1 MGTGQGVARAGAL
14 GGLTCTGHLR
24 GADEH
29 RGGWGRGRRGSR
41 GRRARREAALG
52 CVGRPASGTV
62 LGAPAISGPGCGVC
76 RRGRWDGTG
85 CGDGRRTARRLTAPP
100 GSWVE
105 LRCGPGC
112 PEPAP
117 SPFSCHADVERMLL
131 EAQLE
136 TESGDGAL
144 FVLDAPAWDDNG
156 AGQASEQSEE
166 SEVLPAHSQP
176 QPGCPH
182 PRQWNVLQET
192 KRRQRLLPA
201 SLGWACSRC
210 PRYLSPKE
218 FAFVCSPQPVLWSLQ
233 GGAVGRKKRLF
244 SSELLLLFIPSL
256 LLSHLLTLG
265 LGIYIGKR
273 LAASSANP
281 L

>member
-1 MGTGQGVARAGAL
+1 
-14 GGLTCTGHLR
+14 
-24 GADEH
+24 
-29 RGGWGRGRRGSR
+29 
-41 GRRARREAALG
+41 
-52 CVGRPASGTV
+52 
-62 LGAPAISGPGCGVC
+62 
-76 RRGRWDGTG
+76 
-85 CGDGRRTARRLTAPP
+85 
-100 GSWVE
+100 
-105 LRCGPGC
+105 
-112 PEPAP
+112 
-117 SPFSCHADVERMLL
+117 MLL

-136 TESGDGAL
+136 TESGTGDSAL
-144 FVLDAPAWDDNG
+144 LVLGPPAWDDVG
-156 AGQASEQSEE
+156 ASQVSKQLGE

-176 QPGCPH
+176 LLGCPH
-182 PRQWNVLQET
+182 PGQWHVLEET
-192 KRRQRLLPA
+192 KRRQRRLPA
-201 SLGWACSRC
+201 SLGWACTRC

-233 GGAVGRKKRLF
+233 GGAVRRKKSLF

>member
-1 MGTGQGVARAGAL
+1 MGARGRHVTGGAAGAER
-14 GGLTCTGHLR
+14 GCTR
-24 GADEH
+24 GAM
-29 RGGWGRGRRGSR
+29 
-41 GRRARREAALG
+41 ACA
-52 CVGRPASGTV
+52 
-62 LGAPAISGPGCGVC
+62 
-76 RRGRWDGTG
+76 
-85 CGDGRRTARRLTAPP
+85 GDD

-112 PEPAP
+112 PEPEP
-117 SPFSCHADVERMLL
+117 SRFFSCHADVERMLL

-136 TESGDGAL
+136 PESGDGTL
-144 FVLDAPAWDDNG
+144 LTLGSPAWNDVG
-156 AGQASEQSEE
+156 APASEQPGEGE
-166 SEVLPAHSQP
+166 LLPPCSQP
-176 QPGCPH
+176 PPGCLH
-182 PRQWNVLQET
+182 PQQRDGLEEGE
-192 KRRQRLLPA
+192 RRERRLPV
-201 SLGWACSRC
+201 SLGWGCARH
-210 PRYLSPKE
+210 PQRLSPKE

-256 LLSHLLTLG
+256 LLSHVLTLG

>member
-1 MGTGQGVARAGAL
+1 MGARGRHVTVSGGGCARSIRGAMAGTG
-14 GGLTCTGHLR
+14 
-24 GADEH
+24 D
-29 RGGWGRGRRGSR
+29 
-41 GRRARREAALG
+41 
-52 CVGRPASGTV
+52 
-62 LGAPAISGPGCGVC
+62 
-76 RRGRWDGTG
+76 D
-85 CGDGRRTARRLTAPP
+85 

-105 LRCGPGC
+105 LRYGPGC

-144 FVLDAPAWDDNG
+144 LVLDAPAWDDSG

-176 QPGCPH
+176 PPGCPH
-182 PRQWNVLQET
+182 PQQGDTLEET

-201 SLGWACSRC
+201 SLGLACTRC

-218 FAFVCSPQPVLWSLQ
+218 FAFVCSPQPALWSLQ

-265 LGIYIGKR
+265 LGIYIGKH
-273 LAASSANP
+273 LAATSANP

>member
-1 MGTGQGVARAGAL
+1 
-14 GGLTCTGHLR
+14 
-24 GADEH
+24 
-29 RGGWGRGRRGSR
+29 
-41 GRRARREAALG
+41 
-52 CVGRPASGTV
+52 
-62 LGAPAISGPGCGVC
+62 
-76 RRGRWDGTG
+76 
-85 CGDGRRTARRLTAPP
+85 
-100 GSWVE
+100 
-105 LRCGPGC
+105 
-112 PEPAP
+112 
-117 SPFSCHADVERMLL
+117 MLL

-144 FVLDAPAWDDNG
+144 LVLGSPAWEDDG
-156 AGQASEQSEE
+156 AGGASEQPGD
-166 SEVLPAHSQP
+166 SEVLPAHSP
-176 QPGCPH
+176 PPTPCVH
-182 PRQWNVLQET
+182 PRQGRDPPPSFQWDVLEDL
-192 KRRQRLLPA
+192 KRRQRRLPA
-201 SLGWACSRC
+201 SLGWACTRC

>member
-1 MGTGQGVARAGAL
+1 
-14 GGLTCTGHLR
+14 
-24 GADEH
+24 
-29 RGGWGRGRRGSR
+29 
-41 GRRARREAALG
+41 
-52 CVGRPASGTV
+52 
-62 LGAPAISGPGCGVC
+62 
-76 RRGRWDGTG
+76 
-85 CGDGRRTARRLTAPP
+85 
-100 GSWVE
+100 
-105 LRCGPGC
+105 
-112 PEPAP
+112 
-117 SPFSCHADVERMLL
+117 MLL

-144 FVLDAPAWDDNG
+144 LVLGTPAWDDNG
-156 AGQASEQSEE
+156 TSQVSDQPGK

-176 QPGCPH
+176 LLSCPH
-182 PRQWNVLQET
+182 SQQVRELSLTLPCHTLRPYSNLLRVSFQWDVPEEAKQ
-192 KRRQRLLPA
+192 RQRCLPA
-201 SLGWACSRC
+201 SLGWACTRC

-233 GGAVGRKKRLF
+233 GSAVGRKKRLF

>member
-1 MGTGQGVARAGAL
+1 
-14 GGLTCTGHLR
+14 
-24 GADEH
+24 
-29 RGGWGRGRRGSR
+29 
-41 GRRARREAALG
+41 
-52 CVGRPASGTV
+52 
-62 LGAPAISGPGCGVC
+62 
-76 RRGRWDGTG
+76 
-85 CGDGRRTARRLTAPP
+85 
-100 GSWVE
+100 
-105 LRCGPGC
+105 
-112 PEPAP
+112 
-117 SPFSCHADVERMLL
+117 MLL

-144 FVLDAPAWDDNG
+144 LVLDAPAWDDSG
-156 AGQASEQSEE
+156 AGQASEQSWE
-166 SEVLPAHSQP
+166 SEVLPARSQP
-176 QPGCPH
+176 PPGCPH
-182 PRQWNVLQET
+182 PRQWDVLAET
-192 KRRQRLLPA
+192 KQRPA
-201 SLGWACSRC
+201 SLGWACTRC

>member
-1 MGTGQGVARAGAL
+1 MGARGRHVTVSGGGCARSTRGAMAGTG
-14 GGLTCTGHLR
+14 
-24 GADEH
+24 D
-29 RGGWGRGRRGSR
+29 
-41 GRRARREAALG
+41 
-52 CVGRPASGTV
+52 
-62 LGAPAISGPGCGVC
+62 
-76 RRGRWDGTG
+76 D
-85 CGDGRRTARRLTAPP
+85 

-112 PEPAP
+112 PEPEAAP

-136 TESGDGAL
+136 TESSDGAL
-144 FVLDAPAWDDNG
+144 LVLGSPAWDDDG
-156 AGQASEQSEE
+156 ASHGSEQPGD
-166 SEVLPAHSQP
+166 SEVLPTHSQP

-182 PRQWNVLQET
+182 PRQVRELPLAHPAVPRPCSELPCVSLQRDVPQEA
-192 KRRQRLLPA
+192 KWRQRRLRA
-201 SLGWACSRC
+201 SLGWACTHC
-210 PRYLSPKE
+210 PRYLSPEE

-273 LAASSANP
+273 LAASSASP

>member
-1 MGTGQGVARAGAL
+1 
-14 GGLTCTGHLR
+14 
-24 GADEH
+24 
-29 RGGWGRGRRGSR
+29 
-41 GRRARREAALG
+41 
-52 CVGRPASGTV
+52 
-62 LGAPAISGPGCGVC
+62 
-76 RRGRWDGTG
+76 
-85 CGDGRRTARRLTAPP
+85 
-100 GSWVE
+100 
-105 LRCGPGC
+105 
-112 PEPAP
+112 
-117 SPFSCHADVERMLL
+117 MLL

-144 FVLDAPAWDDNG
+144 LALGSPGWDDDG
-156 AGQASEQSEE
+156 AGQASEQPGKSEP
-166 SEVLPAHSQP
+166 LPPRSQP

-182 PRQWNVLQET
+182 S
-192 KRRQRLLPA
+192 RQRDAPEEAEQRERRLPA
-201 SLGWACSRC
+201 SLGWACA
-210 PRYLSPKE
+210 PRPQHLSPKE

-256 LLSHLLTLG
+256 LLSHVLTLG

>member
-1 MGTGQGVARAGAL
+1 
-14 GGLTCTGHLR
+14 
-24 GADEH
+24 
-29 RGGWGRGRRGSR
+29 
-41 GRRARREAALG
+41 
-52 CVGRPASGTV
+52 
-62 LGAPAISGPGCGVC
+62 
-76 RRGRWDGTG
+76 
-85 CGDGRRTARRLTAPP
+85 
-100 GSWVE
+100 
-105 LRCGPGC
+105 
-112 PEPAP
+112 
-117 SPFSCHADVERMLL
+117 MLL

-144 FVLDAPAWDDNG
+144 LVLGSPAWDDDR
-156 AGQASEQSEE
+156 AGQASEQPGE
-166 SEVLPAHSQP
+166 SEVLPAYSQP
-176 QPGCPH
+176 PSACPP
-182 PRQWNVLQET
+182 PRQVRELFPTPPCPAPGPCCDLPCLSFQWDVPEET
-192 KRRQRLLPA
+192 KQRQRRLPA
-201 SLGWACSRC
+201 SLGWACTHC